1 MDQKFKA
8 LLATEFKT
16 SFMNLVKL
24 CLKITKRLGIGVA
37 VFGQHVQGSG
47 QAGAGRDSSNVL

>member
-1 MDQKFKA
+1 MDQKFKE

-16 SFMNLVKL
+16 SFMNLAKP
-24 CLKITKRLGIGVA
+24 CLKITKSLGIGVA

-47 QAGAGRDSSNVL
+47 HAGAGQNSSNVL